1 MLKPIFDEDV
11 DFFSKK
17 IILCA
22 KGGDF
27 RKGALDS
34 DFMFVNIEPYK
45 SKKCVPSYQNIATL
59 TPVYI
64 HAIIG
69 NNSQTITCMRTQSLT
84 SDQCHWNPAN
94 QTPFLKT
101 VIAEYDI

>member
-27 RKGALDS
+27 KKGALDS
-34 DFMFVNIEPYK
+34 DFMFVNIEPY
-45 SKKCVPSYQNIATL
+45 NL
-59 TPVYI
+59 
-64 HAIIG
+64 
-69 NNSQTITCMRTQSLT
+69 
-84 SDQCHWNPAN
+84 
-94 QTPFLKT
+94 
-101 VIAEYDI
+101 

>member
-27 RKGALDS
+27 KKGALDS
-34 DFMFVNIEPYK
+34 LQILCLSTLNLINQRNVSHIK
-45 SKKCVPSYQNIATL
+45 LQNIATL
-59 TPVYI
+59 TPV
-64 HAIIG
+64 
-69 NNSQTITCMRTQSLT
+69 
-84 SDQCHWNPAN
+84 
-94 QTPFLKT
+94 
-101 VIAEYDI
+101 

>member
-27 RKGALDS
+27 KKGALDS
-34 DFMFVNIEPYK
+34 DFIVFVNIEPYK
-45 SKKCVPSYQNIATL
+45 SKKCPILTLVRPCATFVDFANIS
-59 TPVYI
+59 V
-64 HAIIG
+64 
-69 NNSQTITCMRTQSLT
+69 
-84 SDQCHWNPAN
+84 
-94 QTPFLKT
+94 
-101 VIAEYDI
+101 

>member
-27 RKGALDS
+27 KKGALDS
-34 DFMFVNIEPYK
+34 DF
-45 SKKCVPSYQNIATL
+45 IATL
-59 TPVYI
+59 TPVYYPYI
-64 HAIIG
+64 
-69 NNSQTITCMRTQSLT
+69 
-84 SDQCHWNPAN
+84 
-94 QTPFLKT
+94 
-101 VIAEYDI
+101 